1 MNNNNSNSD
10 YNENF
15 LLLITDT
22 VEYIGGVLFVGGVPV
37 MPAAFSVE
45 TDYAYELYLEF
56 VGEYDEQSTDFT
68 EQEWYDLQGE
78 TGRYD

>member
-22 VEYIGGVLFVGGVPV
+22 VEYIGGVLFIGGVPV

-56 VGEYDEQSTDFT
+56 CAGGYEDESDYGKGE
-68 EQEWYDLQGE
+68 
-78 TGRYD
+78 R